1 MGMQHTHDDYIDLRR
16 HAVSGDYASIAENEY
31 TDVKVY
37 ARINEETVQGR
48 EGCNES

>member
-1 MGMQHTHDDYIDLRR
+1 MGMEHTHDDYIDLRC

-37 ARINEETVQGR
+37 ARINEETVLGR
-48 EGCNES
+48 EGCNGS